1 MNIVFLTS
9 VHPDHAV
16 GGAERMAALL
26 AQQLQAMGHRVTLL
40 VLGAIGS
47 PTQQSLSAAQ
57 LAVWS
62 IPLVQCYDPYA
73 PQPAHLPQPGRL
85 HKALWHLR
93 DVHNTAMASQ
103 VGHVL
108 DALRPEIVLTHAVQ
122 GFSTAV
128 WGAVR
133 ARGIKLVHMVHDHA
147 LVCPATTMARG
158 TTVCPSPCWQCAG
171 YGALRKWLSVRPDAC
186 VAPSQSVLQRH
197 LDLGW
202 FTQVPVR
209 AVIPNALPDDWPLP
223 RAAHRPAQPLV
234 FGFLGRMDES
244 KGIDTL
250 LAAVSHLP
258 PARFQLKVA
267 GAGDIERVRQQ
278 WLAPQAAPAV
288 AFLGPVQAPAFLESI
303 DVLVVPSRA
312 QETFS
317 NVVME
322 ASALGRP
329 SIVAQCGALPE
340 RVLHG
345 QSGWLFPPGDAL
357 ALAGVMRACIDQPD
371 SVIAKGQAAFA
382 MRAGYGARLQSQRFE
397 RLFMQ
402 VLGQDSGQNSGQNSE
417 KTTGESARE
426 GSRKSSV
433 PAAATPPRRA

>member
-1 MNIVFLTS
+1 
-9 VHPDHAV
+9 
-16 GGAERMAALL
+16 
-26 AQQLQAMGHRVTLL
+26 
-40 VLGAIGS
+40 
-47 PTQQSLSAAQ
+47 
-57 LAVWS
+57 
-62 IPLVQCYDPYA
+62 
-73 PQPAHLPQPGRL
+73 
-85 HKALWHLR
+85 
-93 DVHNTAMASQ
+93 
-103 VGHVL
+103 
-108 DALRPEIVLTHAVQ
+108 
-122 GFSTAV
+122 
-128 WGAVR
+128 
-133 ARGIKLVHMVHDHA
+133 
-147 LVCPATTMARG
+147 
-158 TTVCPSPCWQCAG
+158 
-171 YGALRKWLSVRPDAC
+171 
-186 VAPSQSVLQRH
+186 
-197 LDLGW
+197 
-202 FTQVPVR
+202 
-209 AVIPNALPDDWPLP
+209 
-223 RAAHRPAQPLV
+223 
-234 FGFLGRMDES
+234 MDES

-329 SIVAQCGALPE
+329 SIVTQCGALPE

-357 ALAGVMRACIDQPD
+357 VLADVMRACIDQPD

-382 MRAGYGARLQSQRFE
+382 MRAGYSARLQSQRFE

-402 VLGQDSGQNSGQNSE
+402 VLGQNSSQDSSQDSE
-417 KTTGESARE
+417 KNTEESAGE

-433 PAAATPPRRA
+433 PAATKPPRKA